1 MSTLDLLLAMMFK
14 PDYTMGKI
22 MSQRLLINN
31 CRLFD
36 APEDEQTTSVL
47 IENGIITQ
55 IGQIKSDLPCNV
67 TLDAQ
72 GRMLAPGLIDVHIQ
86 GAGGADILDATPEAL
101 EAISRTCARFGTTS
115 FLATTVFKPN
125 QDNQHLALAAEYVNK
140 DLGGA
145 NLLGIHLEGPFI
157 SLEKKGMILPE
168 CICPPS
174 EHIFDE
180 IQDITKG
187 HLSMMT
193 IAPEIPGNLGII
205 QSLVDSGIIASF
217 GHSSATY
224 EQTHEGFDAGISHV
238 THLFNAMSSIHH
250 RKPGPL
256 LAVFETESIIAQVIT
271 DGVHI
276 HPAVLNFTYE
286 NLGPDRTIP
295 ITDGM
300 QAIGLGDGMFIYN
313 GVEYESKAG
322 AARYKDGT
330 LIGTALGLSQ
340 MLEKFI
346 SFTNCPLETAIRM
359 ATGNPAR
366 ILGIKKNKGSIA
378 IGNDA
383 DLVLLDDNLAVN
395 TTIVAGKIVFRK

>member
-1 MSTLDLLLAMMFK
+1 
-14 PDYTMGKI
+14 
-22 MSQRLLINN
+22 MSQSLAITN
-31 CRLFD
+31 CKLYD
-36 APEDEQTTSVL
+36 SPEDEQTTSVL

-55 IGQIKSDLPCNV
+55 IGQTETAPSCNE

-72 GRMLAPGLIDVHIQ
+72 GRILAPGLIDVHIQ

-101 EAISRTCARFGTTS
+101 EAISRTCARFGTTG

-125 QDNQHLALAAEYVNK
+125 KNNQHLALATEYTGK

-157 SLEKKGMILPE
+157 SHEKKGMILPE

-174 EHIFDE
+174 EQILDE
-180 IQDITKG
+180 IRDITKDR
-187 HLSMMT
+187 LSMMT
-193 IAPEIPGNLGII
+193 IAPEIPGNQRIT

-224 EQTHEGFDAGISHV
+224 EQTLNGFKAGISHV
-238 THLFNAMSSIHH
+238 THLFNAMPSIHH

-256 LAVFETESIIAQVIT
+256 VAIFETKSITAQVIT

-276 HPAVLNFTYE
+276 HPAVLNFAYE
-286 NLGPDRTIP
+286 NLGPDRSIP

-313 GVEYESKAG
+313 GIEYESKAG

-340 MLEKFI
+340 MLEKFTA
-346 SFTNCPLETAIRM
+346 FTNCPLGTAIRM
-359 ATGNPAR
+359 ATQNPAQ
-366 ILGIKKNKGSIA
+366 ILGLDKKKGSVA
-378 IGNDA
+378 IGKDA
-383 DLVLLDDNLAVN
+383 DLVLLDDNFAVN
-395 TTIVAGKIVFRK
+395 TTIVAGRIVFRK

>member
-1 MSTLDLLLAMMFK
+1 ML
-14 PDYTMGKI
+14 DYTSAKI
-22 MSQRLLINN
+22 MSQSLLINN

-36 APEDEQTTSVL
+36 VPEDEQTTSVL
-47 IENGIITQ
+47 IENGLIAQ
-55 IGQIKSDLPCNV
+55 IGQFKSGTSFDD

-72 GRMLAPGLIDVHIQ
+72 GRILAPGFIDIHIQ
-86 GAGGADILDATPEAL
+86 GAGGADILDATPKAL
-101 EAISRTCARFGTTS
+101 EAISRTCARFGSTG

-125 QDNQHLALAAEYVNK
+125 QDNQHLALAAEYVGR

-157 SLEKKGMILPE
+157 SIEKKGMILPE

-174 EHIFDE
+174 EQLLDE
-180 IQDITKG
+180 IQDITDG
-187 HLSMMT
+187 HLRIMT
-193 IAPEIPGNLGII
+193 IAPELPNSRGII
-205 QSLVDSGIIASF
+205 RSLVDSNIVASF
-217 GHSSATY
+217 GHSIATY
-224 EQTHEGFDAGISHV
+224 EQTLDGFNAGISHV
-238 THLFNAMSSIHH
+238 THLFNAMPSIHH
-250 RKPGPL
+250 RSPGPL
-256 LAVFETESIIAQVIT
+256 VAIFQAKNVTTQVIT

-276 HPAVLNFTYE
+276 HPAVLKFAYE
-286 NLGPDRTIP
+286 KLGPGRAIP

-346 SFTNCPLETAIRM
+346 AFTNCPLKTAIRM
-359 ATGNPAR
+359 ATQNPAR
-366 ILGIKKNKGSIA
+366 LLGLENKKGSIA
-378 IGNDA
+378 VGKDA
-383 DLVLLDDNLAVN
+383 DLILLDDNLSVH

>member
-1 MSTLDLLLAMMFK
+1 
-14 PDYTMGKI
+14 

-31 CRLFD
+31 FRLFD
-36 APEDEQTTSVL
+36 APDDEQTTSVL

-55 IGQIKSDLPCNV
+55 IGQIESDSSCKE
-67 TLDAQ
+67 TLDAE
-72 GRMLAPGLIDVHIQ
+72 GRILAPGLIDVHIQ

-101 EAISRTCARFGTTS
+101 ETISRTCARFGTTG

-125 QDNQHLALAAEYVNK
+125 QDNQHLTLATKYTGQ

-157 SLEKKGMILPE
+157 SHQKKGMILPE

-174 EHIFDE
+174 EQILDE

-187 HLSMMT
+187 HLSIMT

-205 QSLVDSGIIASF
+205 KSLINSGIITSF

-224 EQTHEGFDAGISHV
+224 EQTLEGFEAGISHV
-238 THLFNAMSSIHH
+238 THLFNAMPSVHH

-256 LAVFETESIIAQVIT
+256 VAIFETKSITAQVIT

-276 HPAVLNFTYE
+276 HPAVLNFSYE

-313 GVEYESKAG
+313 GVEYESKSG

-340 MLEKFI
+340 MLQKFI
-346 SFTNCPLETAIRM
+346 VFTNCSLETAIRM
-359 ATGNPAR
+359 ATENPAR
-366 ILGIKKNKGSIA
+366 ILGIDKKKGSIA
-378 IGNDA
+378 IGYDA

>member
-1 MSTLDLLLAMMFK
+1 
-14 PDYTMGKI
+14 
-22 MSQRLLINN
+22 
-31 CRLFD
+31 LFD
-36 APEDEQTTSVL
+36 APKDEQTTAVL
-47 IENGIITQ
+47 IENGTIAQ
-55 IGQIKSDLPCNV
+55 IGQIDSETSSNE
-67 TLDAQ
+67 TLEAQ
-72 GRMLAPGLIDVHIQ
+72 GRILAPGFIDVHIQ

-101 EAISRTCARFGTTS
+101 EAISRTCARFGTTG
-115 FLATTVFKPN
+115 FLATTVYKPN
-125 QDNQHLALAAEYVNK
+125 QDNQHLALAAEYTGK

-174 EHIFDE
+174 EQILDE
-180 IQDITKG
+180 IQNITKG

-193 IAPEIPGNLGII
+193 IAPEIPGNLRTI
-205 QSLVDSGIIASF
+205 QSLVNSGIIASF

-224 EQTHEGFDAGISHV
+224 EQTLDGFDAGISHV
-238 THLFNAMSSIHH
+238 THLFNAMPSIHH

-256 LAVFETESIIAQVIT
+256 VAIFETKSITAQVIT

-276 HPAVLNFTYE
+276 HPAVLKFSYE
-286 NLGPDRTIP
+286 NLGPNRTIP

-313 GVEYESKAG
+313 GIEYESKAG

-346 SFTNCPLETAIRM
+346 TFTNCSLETAIRM
-359 ATGNPAR
+359 TTQNPAR
-366 ILGIKKNKGSIA
+366 ILGLEKKKGSIA
-378 IGNDA
+378 VGKDA
-383 DLVLLDDNLAVN
+383 DLVLLDNNLAVN
-395 TTIVAGKIVFRK
+395 TTIVAGKIVFHK